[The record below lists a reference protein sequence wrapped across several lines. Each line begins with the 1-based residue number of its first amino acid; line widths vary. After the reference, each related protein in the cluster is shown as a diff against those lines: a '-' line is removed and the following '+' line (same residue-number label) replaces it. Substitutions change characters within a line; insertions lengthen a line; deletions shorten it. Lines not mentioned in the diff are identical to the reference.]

1 VSANLV
7 IVGGGLA
14 SARVVSAY
22 REAGGADAITL
33 VSADGHP
40 PYHRPPLSKRFLRGE
55 AERED
60 TYVHPPDWYRGQQV
74 DLRLDTEVQ
83 AIEGRELVLA
93 GGERVPFDRLVLAT
107 GARPRTFG
115 WPGEELEGVHLLRR
129 IDDSAAIREDAQE
142 AGSAVVVGAGFIGC
156 EVAASLR
163 TLGLDVA
170 LVAPEDGLFAAFGC
184 RELSEA
190 LNDLYQERGVT
201 LRLGQGVRELRGNGR
216 VGSVVTS
223 EGEEL
228 PGRLAVLGLGVMPN
242 TELAAAAGAEVGNGI
257 VVDER
262 FETTVPGIYAAGD
275 VAEYPDP
282 VFARRRR
289 IEHWSHANLTGA
301 LLGRILAG
309 EESRYD
315 VVSTFFTEVF
325 GLVVKVFGDTS
336 RAEVARVDGD
346 FRDGKAVAY
355 YVEDG
360 TLAAATLTGQDED
373 FENELKDRICRHDPL
388 E

>member
-1 VSANLV
+1 MSDTIV

-22 REAGGADAITL
+22 REAGGDDAITL
-33 VSADGHP
+33 VSGDNHP

-55 AERED
+55 TERED
-60 TYVHPPDWYRGQQV
+60 TYVQSPDWYREQRV
-74 DLRLDTEVQ
+74 DLRLETNAQ
-83 AIEGRELVLA
+83 SIEGRELVLE
-93 GGERVPFDRLVLAT
+93 GGERLPFERLVLAT

-115 WPGEELEGVHLLRR
+115 WPGEELDGVHVLRR
-129 IDDSAAIREDAQE
+129 IDDSAAIREQARD

-163 TLGLDVA
+163 TLGLEVA
-170 LVAPEDGLFAAFGC
+170 LVAPDDGLYAAFGC

-190 LNDLYQERGVT
+190 LNDVYRNRGIT
-201 LRLGQGVRELRGNGR
+201 LRLGQGVTELRGNGR
-216 VGSVVTS
+216 VESLVTS

-228 PGRLAVLGLGVMPN
+228 AGRLAVLGLGVVPN
-242 TELAAAAGAEVGNGI
+242 TELAAAAGAELGNGI
-257 VVDER
+257 AVDER

-282 VFARRRR
+282 IFGRRRR
-289 IEHWSHANLTGA
+289 IEHWSHANLTGS

-309 EESRYD
+309 EEARYD

-325 GLVVKVFGDTS
+325 GVVVKVFGDTS
-336 RAEVARVDGD
+336 RARVARVDGD
-346 FRDGKAVAY
+346 FRAGPAVAY
-355 YVEDG
+355 YVENG
-360 TLAAATLTGQDED
+360 GLAAAALVDQDDEFED
-373 FENELKDRICRHDPL
+373 ELKERISRHEPL

>member
-1 VSANLV
+1 MSDTIV

-22 REAGGADAITL
+22 REAGGDDAITL
-33 VSADGHP
+33 VSGDNHP

-55 AERED
+55 TERED
-60 TYVHPPDWYRGQQV
+60 TYVQSPDWYREQRV
-74 DLRLDTEVQ
+74 DLRLETNAQ
-83 AIEGRELVLA
+83 SIEGRELVLE
-93 GGERVPFDRLVLAT
+93 GGERLPFERLVLAT

-115 WPGEELEGVHLLRR
+115 WPGEELDGVHVLRR
-129 IDDSAAIREDAQE
+129 IDDSAAIREQARD

-163 TLGLDVA
+163 TLGLEVA
-170 LVAPEDGLFAAFGC
+170 LVAPDDGLYAAFGC

-190 LNDLYQERGVT
+190 LNDVYRNRGIT
-201 LRLGQGVRELRGNGR
+201 LRLGQGVTELRGNGR
-216 VGSVVTS
+216 VESVVTS

-228 PGRLAVLGLGVMPN
+228 SGRLAVLGLGVVPN
-242 TELAAAAGAEVGNGI
+242 TELAAAAGAELGNGI

-262 FETTVPGIYAAGD
+262 FETTVPGIYAVGD

-282 VFARRRR
+282 IFGRRRR
-289 IEHWSHANLTGA
+289 IEHWSHANLTGS

-309 EESRYD
+309 EEARYD

-325 GLVVKVFGDTS
+325 GVVVKVFGDTS
-336 RAEVARVDGD
+336 RAQVARIEGD
-346 FRDGKAVAY
+346 FQAGPAVAY
-355 YVEDG
+355 YVENG
-360 TLAAATLTGQDED
+360 GLAAAALVDQDEK
-373 FENELKDRICRHDPL
+373 FENELKERISRHEPL

>member
-1 VSANLV
+1 MSDNLI

-22 REAGGADAITL
+22 REAGGGDAIAL
-33 VSADGHP
+33 VSADNHP
-40 PYHRPPLSKRFLRGE
+40 PYHRPPLSKRLLRGE

-60 TYVHPPDWYRGQQV
+60 TYVHPADWYREQRV
-74 DLRLDTEVQ
+74 DLCLETTAHTVD
-83 AIEGRELVLA
+83 GGELVLE
-93 GGERVPFDRLVLAT
+93 GGERLPFDRLVLAA

-115 WPGEELEGVHLLRR
+115 WPGEELDGVHVLRR
-129 IDDSAAIREDAQE
+129 IDDSVAIREQARA

-163 TLGLDVA
+163 TLGLDVT
-170 LVAPEDGLFAAFGC
+170 LVAPDDGLYAAFGC
-184 RELSEA
+184 RALSEA
-190 LNDLYQERGVT
+190 LNELYRERGVA
-201 LRLGQGVRELRGNGR
+201 LRLGQGVRELRGDGR
-216 VGSVVTS
+216 VESVVTS

-228 PGRLAVLGLGVMPN
+228 PAGLAVLGLGVVPN
-242 TELAAAAGAEVGNGI
+242 TELAAAAGAAVGNGI

-262 FETTVPGIYAAGD
+262 FETTVPGIYAVGD

-282 VFARRRR
+282 VFGRRRR
-289 IEHWSHANLTGA
+289 IEHWSHANLTGT

-309 EESRYD
+309 DEARFD
-315 VVSTFFTEVF
+315 VVSTFFTEIF
-325 GLVVKVFGDTS
+325 GVVVKVFGDTS
-336 RAEVARVDGD
+336 RAEIARVDGD
-346 FRDGKAVAY
+346 FRSDSAVAY

-360 TLAAATLTGQDED
+360 GLAAATLVGQDEE
-373 FENELKDRICRHDPL
+373 FENELKERIYRRDPL